1 MNTEMFVRQNCEKRK
16 PMKDIMNEINID
28 ILLEKSTIKIES
40 INNKVVIVVV
50 RLEGGFVL
58 IETSSFLDIDKF
70 DEKAG
75 VDKCMNKI
83 KTRLRELETYRLQY
97 KIE

>member
-1 MNTEMFVRQNCEKRK
+1 MSTEMFVRQNYEKRK

-58 IETSSFLDIDKF
+58 IETSSFLDIDNF
-70 DEKAG
+70 DEEIG
-75 VDKCMNKI
+75 VANCMNKI
-83 KTRLRELETYRLQY
+83 RKRLWELEAYRLQY
-97 KIE
+97 EIE

>member
-1 MNTEMFVRQNCEKRK
+1 MSTEMFVRQNCEKRK

-58 IETSSFLDIDKF
+58 IETNSFLDTDNF
-70 DEKAG
+70 DEEIG
-75 VDKCMNKI
+75 VANCMDKIRK
-83 KTRLRELETYRLQY
+83 RLWELETYRLQY